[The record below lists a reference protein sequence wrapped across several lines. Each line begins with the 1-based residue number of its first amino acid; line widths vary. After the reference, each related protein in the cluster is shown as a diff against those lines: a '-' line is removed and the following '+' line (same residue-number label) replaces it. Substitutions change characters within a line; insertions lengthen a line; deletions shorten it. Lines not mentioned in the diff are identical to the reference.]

1 MDKSF
6 HYYGTYVAALVAG
19 YESEQAQTIANA
31 AQYVDESDENLKV
44 REGEYG
50 IDFGL
55 IPTAQPS
62 LQIITKSIGKKVSII
77 TSDSE
82 IRHIWVPFHFL
93 PGNYKSRL
101 HNDPNVLARIKTYT
115 GPKSYWW
122 PTKWKYDA
130 RAEWQFKLLCLPQS
144 PLVTSMIND
153 ITDNHKG
160 KPYEIHLVGIKMHVL
175 ADTGAHMYYAGT
187 PAWHVND
194 AGADVFDLTVSPK
207 KKIRWVHP
215 YNIIDIIAG
224 EMASPP
230 DLTYESYNYLGHGR
244 MGHVPDYPWIKYE
257 YTPKWSSQPI
267 VKDNPSTYIQTFK
280 EMVTAMKCIRENR
293 QYNVLDTE
301 TIDKA
306 VISAIDKILR
316 HKYKLGDWYDKG
328 VDFRCE
334 VWKDAIKSESIVI
347 GNKAVTMP
355 TEYNAKAWYNEV
367 KTSDKPIKETDYYK
381 FNFAAVKHLT
391 FVKNELEAE
400 GIPL

>member
-19 YESEQAQTIANA
+19 YEPEQAQTIADA

-44 REGEYG
+44 SEEKYG

-55 IPTAQPS
+55 IQTVQPP
-62 LQIITKSIGKKVSII
+62 LTIIIKYIGKKVSMI
-77 TSDSE
+77 TSV
-82 IRHIWVPFHFL
+82 WVPFHFL
-93 PGNYKSRL
+93 PGNYKSNL
-101 HNDPNVLARIKTYT
+101 HDDPNASARIKTYT
-115 GPKSYWW
+115 GPKTYTW

-130 RAEWQFKLLCLPQS
+130 RAESQFKLLCLPQS
-144 PLVTSMIND
+144 PMVSAMIND
-153 ITDNHKG
+153 IMDNHKG
-160 KPYEIHLVGIKMHVL
+160 KPYEIHLTGIKMHVL

-207 KKIRWVHP
+207 KKIRWFHP
-215 YNIIDIIAG
+215 YNIIDTIKG
-224 EMASPP
+224 EIASPP
-230 DLTYESYNYLGHGR
+230 DLKYDSYCYLGHGR

-293 QYNVLDTE
+293 PYNVLVTE
-301 TIDKA
+301 TIDEA
-306 VISAIDKILR
+306 VIAAIDKILR
-316 HKYKLGDWYDKG
+316 HKYKLGDKYDKG

-334 VWKDAIKSESIVI
+334 VWKDAIKEESIVI
-347 GNKAVTMP
+347 GDKAVTMP
-355 TEYNAKAWYNEV
+355 KEHNAKAWYNEI
-367 KTSDKPIKETDYYK
+367 KTSNKPIKETDYYK
-381 FNFAAVKHLT
+381 FNFAAVKHLN
-391 FVKNELEAE
+391 FVEDELKAE